1 MAEDVTR
8 SVDLDASPDDVW
20 RAVADPDERAR
31 WLDDPDAVS
40 RRVRVDEAAP
50 GERLVWTWWRPGEED
65 DASTVS
71 VVLSPLDTGGTRVV
85 VTESLPAYA
94 PVQVQAKAQVHAQ
107 ARADIRATAVAAWAA
122 RLVGLELAFAGGRV
136 PVAVA

>member
-20 RAVADPDERAR
+20 RAVADPDERAQ

-94 PVQVQAKAQVHAQ
+94 PVQVQAKTQVHAQ

-122 RLVGLELAFAGGRV
+122 RLVGLELLFAGGRV

>member
-31 WLDDPDAVS
+31 WLDDPDAAT
-40 RRVRVDEAAP
+40 RQVRVDEAAP
-50 GERLVWTWWRPGEED
+50 GERLVWTWWRPGEEG

-71 VVLSPLDTGGTRVV
+71 VVLAPLATGGTRVV
-85 VTESLPAYA
+85 VTESLPALA
-94 PVQVQAKAQVHAQ
+94 PLQAQ
-107 ARADIRATAVAAWAA
+107 ASAGVRSAAVARWAA
-122 RLVGLELAFAGGRV
+122 RLVGLELVFVGDRV

>member
-1 MAEDVTR
+1 MAEEVTR
-8 SVDLDASPDDVW
+8 SVDLDASVDDVW
-20 RAVADPDERAR
+20 RAVADPDERSG

-50 GERLVWTWWRPGEED
+50 GERMVWTWWRPGEEG

-71 VVLSPLDTGGTRVV
+71 VVLSPLDTGGTRVI
-85 VTESLPAYA
+85 VTESLPARA
-94 PVQVQAKAQVHAQ
+94 PAPMQATIQATAQ
-107 ARADIRATAVAAWAA
+107 ARADARATAVAQWAA
-122 RLVGLELAFAGGRV
+122 RLVGLELVLVCGRV

>member
-8 SVDLDASPDDVW
+8 SVDLDASPDEVW
-20 RAVADPDERAR
+20 QAVADPDERAL

-40 RRVRVDEAAP
+40 RRLRVDEAAP

-94 PVQVQAKAQVHAQ
+94 PVQVQAQ
-107 ARADIRATAVAAWAA
+107 ARAQADLRATAVAAWAA
-122 RLVGLELAFAGGRV
+122 RLVGLELVFAGGRV
-136 PVAVA
+136 PLAVA